1 MPFSLGQ
8 AGVFLLALMTVFVAG
23 RIWFALVE
31 MVKDAVLRRFSRRKP
46 EAWHPLPPEGEE
58 EP

>member
-8 AGVFLLALMTVFVAG
+8 IGAFLLVLVGIFVAG

-31 MVKDAVLRRFSRRKP
+31 TVKDAVLRRISRRKP
-46 EAWHPLPPEGEE
+46 EVWHPLPPEDERE
-58 EP
+58 S

>member
-8 AGVFLLALMTVFVAG
+8 AVAFLLALVGIFVAG

-31 MVKDAVLRRFSRRKP
+31 TVKDAVLRRFPRRKP
-46 EAWHPLPPEGEE
+46 EAWHPLPPEDEE
-58 EP
+58 AP

>member
-8 AGVFLLALMTVFVAG
+8 ARVFLVTVFVAG

-31 MVKDAVLRRFSRRKP
+31 MVKDAVLRRISRRKP
-46 EAWHPLPPEGEE
+46 EAWHPLPPEDEE

>member
-8 AGVFLLALMTVFVAG
+8 AGV
-23 RIWFALVE
+23 FALVE
-31 MVKDAVLRRFSRRKP
+31 MVKDAVLRRISRRKP